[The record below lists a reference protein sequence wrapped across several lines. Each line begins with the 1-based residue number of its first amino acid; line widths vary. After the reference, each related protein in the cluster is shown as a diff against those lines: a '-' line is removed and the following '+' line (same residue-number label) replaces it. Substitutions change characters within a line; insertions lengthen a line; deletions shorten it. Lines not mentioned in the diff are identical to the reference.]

1 MYDALFEGS
10 GFSLDRLRSL
20 CQIEKAGGIT
30 RAASLVGPGNPTAKQ
45 AQFSRQIKDLESFF
59 KVEILDRNVQPYRL
73 TDEGKRLAKIAHQA
87 LGTLNDFTLSCGSQP
102 VRLTMAAGESLIQW
116 ILMPLLKDFRKKLP
130 MASIAFLNRRSK
142 EIAEGLI
149 NGDIDLG
156 LMRQS
161 ALTKQLKCQALES
174 VGYRLYVPK
183 SLRRKGLGE
192 TVGVEELQELPLA
205 VIEGGGEFRTALDG
219 LASQASQASISHLY
233 DLECSS
239 ATQVAFAVTSMG
251 YAGILPE
258 FAAPVLGKGK
268 VTAHK
273 IKGFNLKRTLTIA
286 WNPRRAESLP
296 TIKRAVETLK
306 ALVDSNRG

>member
-10 GFSLDRLRSL
+10 GLSLDRLRSL

-30 RAASLVGPGNPTAKQ
+30 CAASLVVPANPTAKQ
-45 AQFSRQIKDLESFF
+45 AQFSRQIKELEGFF
-59 KVEILDRNVQPYRL
+59 KIDILDRNVQPYRL
-73 TDEGKRLAKIAHQA
+73 TDEGKRLARLAHQL
-87 LGTLNDFTLSCGSQP
+87 LGGLNDFTLSCENHP
-102 VRLTMAAGESLIQW
+102 VRLSMASGESLIQW
-116 ILMPLLKDFRKKLP
+116 ILMPLLKDFRKALP

-161 ALTKQLKCQALES
+161 AVTKQLKSQTLES
-174 VGYRLYVPK
+174 VSYRLFVPK
-183 SLRRKGLGE
+183 SLRKRGLGE
-192 TVGVEELQELPLA
+192 TVRVDELQGLPLA
-205 VIEGGGEFRTALDG
+205 VLEGGGEFRTALDG
-219 LASQASQASISHLY
+219 LVSQAKLSQLY

-239 ATQVAFAVTSMG
+239 ATQVAYAITSG
-251 YAGILPE
+251 SYAGILPE

-296 TIKRAVETLK
+296 TIQKAVDTLLRLSRLK
-306 ALVDSNRG
+306 